1 MAKSATKMKPPKQ
14 PDLFDAAPG
23 RANLPAISPPAAKPR
38 DARRP
43 KPPKPA
49 ARAKSRGG
57 SAESGYTA
65 KHIEVLEGLEPVRRR
80 PGMYI
85 GGTDEKALHH
95 LFAEVIDNSMDEA
108 LAGHATWIEVEM
120 EANGFVSV
128 TDNGRGIPVDPHPKF
143 KNKSA
148 LEVIM
153 CTLHAG
159 GKFDSKVYETSG
171 GLHGVGVSV
180 ANALSDR
187 MEVEVAREQTLY
199 TMAFERGKPK
209 GKLVKVGRAP
219 NRRGTKVRF
228 HPDPDIFGPKAA
240 FKPERVFKMARSKA
254 YLFGGVEI
262 RWHCDKALLRGVEDV
277 PEKATFHFAEGLKDY
292 LAANLAGAHLVHPDI
307 FTGSS
312 GKTGAHGAV
321 EWAVAWT
328 ADADGFVQ
336 SYCNTIPTPDGGT
349 HESGLRSAL
358 LRGLKDHAARV
369 NQEKRAAA
377 ITSED
382 VMTGSGS
389 MLSVFIREP
398 EFQGQTKDRLATAAA
413 QKIVENAIKD
423 PFDHWLSGNPL
434 QANKLLDFVIERA
447 EERIRRRQEKDI
459 ARKSAVRKLR
469 LPGKLADCTNSASEG
484 SEIFIVEGDS
494 AGGSAKQARDRR
506 SQAILPL
513 RGKILN
519 VASAGKDKLA
529 QNAQLADLIQALGCG
544 TGAHYHDKD
553 LRYERVIIMTD
564 ADVDGAAHRFAAYH
578 LLLPADAEADRR
590 RQIIPRGA
598 AALPPLARRQD
609 RLCPRRQAQGRAAE
623 RRVPRQCQSGSL
635 PLQGPRRNDG
645 GAAEG
650 NHHGPG
656 KAHAVARGAG
666 GQGAQ
671 ADAEDGRAADGIEGR
686 SALRLHPGKRRIR
699 RRRAARRLANAPV
712 GPGTRSHV
720 RDRGYP
726 AGRIRPSWTVPQTGI
741 SLIFAGSTANGLA
754 ARIVR
759 LASLPGTMLPI

>member
-1 MAKSATKMKPPKQ
+1 MAKSATKKKPSKQ
-14 PDLFDAAPG
+14 PDLFDLAPRPSKAA
-23 RANLPAISPPAAKPR
+23 
-38 DARRP
+38 AR
-43 KPPKPA
+43 KPA
-49 ARAKSRGG
+49 ARGASKAAARAKPTRGA

-108 LAGHATWIEVEM
+108 LAGHASWIEVEM
-120 EANGFVSV
+120 EANGFVTV

-159 GKFDSKVYETSG
+159 GKFDSKVYDTSG

-180 ANALSDR
+180 ANALSER
-187 MEVEVAREQTLY
+187 MEVEVAREQQLY
-199 TMAFERGKPK
+199 RMAFEHGKPK
-209 GKLVKVGRAP
+209 GKLEKGGRAP
-219 NRRGTKVRF
+219 NRRGTRIRF
-228 HPDPDIFGPKAA
+228 KPDPQIFGPKAA
-240 FKPERVFKMARSKA
+240 FQAERVFKMARSKA

-262 RWHCDKALLRGVEDV
+262 RWHCAKELLKGVADV

-292 LAANLAGAHLVHPDI
+292 LASNIAGATLVHPDI
-307 FTGSS
+307 FTGSA
-312 GKTGAHGAV
+312 GKTGRHGAV
-321 EWAVAWT
+321 EWAIAWT
-328 ADADGFVQ
+328 ADADGFLQ

-369 NQEKRAAA
+369 GQEKRAAP

-382 VMTGSGS
+382 VMTGAGC

-413 QKIVENAIKD
+413 QKIVEQAIKD

-434 QANKLLDFVIERA
+434 QASKLLDFVIERA
-447 EERIRRRQEKDI
+447 EERLRRRQEKDI
-459 ARKSAVRKLR
+459 ARKTAVRKLR
-469 LPGKLADCTNSASEG
+469 LPGKLADCTSSASEG

-506 SQAILPL
+506 MQAVLPL

-544 TGAHYHDKD
+544 TGAHFHEQD
-553 LRYERVIIMTD
+553 LRYEKVIIMTD
-564 ADVDGAAHRFAAYH
+564 ADVDGAHIAS
-578 LLLPADAEADRR
+578 LLITFFYRQMQKLIEAGRLYL
-590 RQIIPRGA
+590 A
-598 AALPPLARRQD
+598 VPPLYRLQHGGKIVYARDDKHKEQLLKKEFNANAKVEVSRFKG
-609 RLCPRRQAQGRAAE
+609 LGEMMAAQLKE
-623 RRVPRQCQSGSL
+623 TTM
-635 PLQGPRRNDG
+635 D
-645 GAAEG
+645 
-650 NHHGPG
+650 
-656 KAHAVARGAG
+656 
-666 GQGAQ
+666 
-671 ADAEDGRAADGIEGR
+671 
-686 SALRLHPGKRRIR
+686 PGKRTLLRVVLVEKELKPTAKIVEQ
-699 RRRAARRLANAPV
+699 LM
-712 GPGTRSHV
+712 GTKAETRFAFIQEHAEFASE
-720 RDRGYP
+720 
-726 AGRIRPSWTVPQTGI
+726 
-741 SLIFAGSTANGLA
+741 SLLD
-754 ARIVR
+754 V
-759 LASLPGTMLPI
+759 